1 MSRPERQARLELDA
15 PLRRPLPRAEAEALV
30 ALLMGRLPA
39 RPPAHPLF
47 ALPEAG
53 AVLTG
58 ESLDHL
64 TQGSRILQDETGP
77 RLCVS
82 ASLPPWPG
90 LLDASVDWLGG
101 QLQLAVGEVAGFTVP
116 ANSHRHDMRLLVW
129 TGTHLR
135 PLGPL
140 PDLRIGAGADS
151 ALAGGCS
158 LEAFQRAAGLPA
170 PDQPEAVLRPAMRR
184 VALAQLRRQALPV
197 SQALLDGPFEGQ
209 ALFRVWLAAAV
220 EASRG
225 LTTAAPPLALHVA

>member
-1 MSRPERQARLELDA
+1 MSLPERHARLELDA
-15 PLRRPLPRAEAEALV
+15 PLRRPLPRPDAEALV
-30 ALLMGRLPA
+30 ALVMGRLPA

-47 ALPEAG
+47 SMPEAG
-53 AVLTG
+53 TILTG

-64 TQGSRILQDETGP
+64 TQGSRILQDEDGP

-90 LLDASVDWLGG
+90 LLEASVDWLGG
-101 QLQLAVGEVAGFTVP
+101 QLRLALGEVAGFTVP
-116 ANSHRHDMRLLVW
+116 AHSHRHDMRLLIW
-129 TGTHLR
+129 TGTRLC

-140 PDLRIGAGADS
+140 PDQRAG

-158 LEAFQRAAGLPA
+158 MAAFQRAAGLPA
-170 PDQPEAVLRPAMRR
+170 PDEPESVLRPIMRR

-209 ALFRVWLAAAV
+209 VLFRLWLAAAA
-220 EASRG
+220 EASQG
-225 LTTAAPPLALHVA
+225 FTTATVPLALHVA